1 MVTNKRQRRHL
12 DLAQRIAYGSS
23 FEDYRHGA
31 VLARGKSVINASA
44 NKNSYKSWGQR
55 FRHRDCGYAT
65 QHAELGCIL
74 GVDRSLTQGATV
86 YVARIGKLGDRRYS
100 KPCHMCQAA
109 MKHVG
114 IREVIY
120 TVNEEEV
127 GRLRL

>member
-1 MVTNKRQRRHL
+1 MVVTKRHRRHL
-12 DLAQRIAYGSS
+12 DLAKRVAHNSS

-44 NKNSYKSWGQR
+44 NKNSYKSWWQR

-86 YVARIGKLGDRRYS
+86 YVARIGKLGDLRYS
-100 KPCHMCQAA
+100 KPCPMCQSA

>member
-1 MVTNKRQRRHL
+1 MVVTKRHRRHL
-12 DLAQRIAYGSS
+12 DLAKRVAHNSS

-55 FRHRDCGYAT
+55 FRNRDCGYAT

-86 YVARIGKLGDRRYS
+86 YVARIGKLGDLRYS
-100 KPCHMCQAA
+100 KPCPMCQSA

>member
-1 MVTNKRQRRHL
+1 MVVTKRHRRHL
-12 DLAQRIAYGSS
+12 DLAKRVAHNSS

-55 FRHRDCGYAT
+55 FRHGGCGYAT

-86 YVARIGKLGDRRYS
+86 YVARIGKLGDLRYS
-100 KPCHMCQAA
+100 KPCPMCQSA